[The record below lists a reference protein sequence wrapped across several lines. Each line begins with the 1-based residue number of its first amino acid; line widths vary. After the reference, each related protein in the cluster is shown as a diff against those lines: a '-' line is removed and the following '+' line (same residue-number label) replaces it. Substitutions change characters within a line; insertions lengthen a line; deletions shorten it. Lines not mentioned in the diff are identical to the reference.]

1 MNFDYTPTSES
12 IHPSALVVPSAT
24 VVGRVTL
31 GEESSIWYQA
41 VLRGDCES
49 ISVGARSNF
58 QDGVI
63 LHADP
68 GLPCQLGDQVTVGH
82 GAIVH
87 GAKVEDNCMIGIRA
101 VILNDVHIGEGCLIA
116 AGSVIP
122 EGTTIP
128 PYQVVMGI
136 PGKLSAKPE
145 RATSDALAMH
155 GNTTSKHYRLIGTI
169 DPPPSPPAFFLQ
181 QWCRSDSHD
190 NLTSVRHPG
199 VEGEV

>member
-24 VVGRVTL
+24 VVGQVTL

-49 ISVGARSNF
+49 ISVGARSNI

-136 PGKLSAKPE
+136 PGKVVRETRESDQRRIGHAWQHYVKALSA
-145 RATSDALAMH
+145 
-155 GNTTSKHYRLIGTI
+155 YR
-169 DPPPSPPAFFLQ
+169 
-181 QWCRSDSHD
+181 D
-190 NLTSVRHPG
+190 N
-199 VEGEV
+199 